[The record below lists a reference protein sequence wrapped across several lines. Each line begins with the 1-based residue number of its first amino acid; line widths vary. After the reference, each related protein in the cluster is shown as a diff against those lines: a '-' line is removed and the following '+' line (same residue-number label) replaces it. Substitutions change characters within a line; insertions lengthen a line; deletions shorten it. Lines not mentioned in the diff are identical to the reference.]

1 MAIGIKDIGAN
12 AVEDGV
18 EDYFQ
23 SYIYRRMQK
32 LTKPFLKDYE
42 SDSEFDEAMQSFI
55 NTLSFGLALYAL
67 TTITTFFF
75 TRGAKLFALM
85 WGYIVAGALKNKVLN
100 KLKNSPKLRGK
111 KMFKK
116 LNMIMGGDRTSDRIE
131 IAKMGQ
137 ENVKSYDNH
146 KFHYQNQHQGIT
158 NSLDNFSSPMTKM
171 KSTFDMK
178 SVELLTHLTLTGK
191 WTSSIEHKKIY
202 EKAMGKKLSQT
213 GQGSWGS
220 LYQELNKFNQFNKT
234 VDGEIT
240 NLTTVLTKILS
251 RGGMV
256 S

>member
-1 MAIGIKDIGAN
+1 
-12 AVEDGV
+12 
-18 EDYFQ
+18 
-23 SYIYRRMQK
+23 
-32 LTKPFLKDYE
+32 
-42 SDSEFDEAMQSFI
+42 
-55 NTLSFGLALYAL
+55 
-67 TTITTFFF
+67 
-75 TRGAKLFALM
+75 
-85 WGYIVAGALKNKVLN
+85 
-100 KLKNSPKLRGK
+100 
-111 KMFKK
+111 MFKK

-137 ENVKSYDNH
+137 DNVKSYDQH

-158 NSLDNFSSPMTKM
+158 KELDGFSSPMSKM
-171 KSTFDMK
+171 KSTYDMK

-191 WTSSIEHKKIY
+191 WTSSLEHKRIY

-213 GQGSWGS
+213 GQGSWSS